1 MEEEKGEDHADPV
14 PLHTVPLEQF
24 KPGSAWVIPE
34 ASYFGGQVKLA
45 GVIQRVEVLRNAS
58 YLYMHLTGTG
68 QRRHLEDPHRAE
80 GCSLQGAHLR
90 ARVREDRIRIAPV
103 SCSSRAPEEDTQRR
117 ALGTLAG
124 GDHTWRGGRAGRLE
138 GPGPGRG
145 GLGNWSTRCGDAPPV
160 AAGLEEESS
169 QKGSKKAKKKK
180 KQKETRSKEEKM
192 ATGRSPAKAVQKEA
206 VHLYGGTALDP
217 KEKIR
222 KRVLKAA
229 QRFASKKKSKR
240 STSSSGTGSSSSSTS
255 SAEGTTS
262 VDGVFGE
269 DTKTRTLGDKFPGAL
284 SMETLMMMRRSLL
297 TTSGE
302 LGEEQSTKP
311 VALLYFRNVLGRRAS
326 GAQAREL
333 LNLSCAIDALLRS
346 RPAQALD
353 ILCQRLKAQEA
364 VLSGTNWAVAQRLE
378 LASPDATSL
387 IPRGELQVANRES
400 YLDSRARWQS
410 QSTTGAKGTNKGKT
424 KGKSDQAAKD
434 DKKEESRREKG
445 KGGDRK

>member
-1 MEEEKGEDHADPV
+1 MQFKGARGGHTTKSLGVLSLEGTTPGGED
-14 PLHTVPLEQF
+14 E
-24 KPGSAWVIPE
+24 
-34 ASYFGGQVKLA
+34 LA
-45 GVIQRVEVLRNAS
+45 A
-58 YLYMHLTGTG
+58 
-68 QRRHLEDPHRAE
+68 
-80 GCSLQGAHLR
+80 LR
-90 ARVREDRIRIAPV
+90 ARGQAVE
-103 SCSSRAPEEDTQRR
+103 
-117 ALGTLAG
+117 ALGI
-124 GDHTWRGGRAGRLE
+124 
-138 GPGPGRG
+138 GPPGVG
-145 GLGNWSTRCGDAPPV
+145 TPPPV

-434 DKKEESRREKG
+434 DKKEESRLEKG

>member
-1 MEEEKGEDHADPV
+1 
-14 PLHTVPLEQF
+14 
-24 KPGSAWVIPE
+24 
-34 ASYFGGQVKLA
+34 
-45 GVIQRVEVLRNAS
+45 
-58 YLYMHLTGTG
+58 
-68 QRRHLEDPHRAE
+68 
-80 GCSLQGAHLR
+80 
-90 ARVREDRIRIAPV
+90 VREDRIRIAPV

-124 GDHTWRGGRAGRLE
+124 GDHTWRGGRACRPE
-138 GPGPGRG
+138 GPG
-145 GLGNWSTRCGDAPPV
+145 
-160 AAGLEEESS
+160 AGLEEESS

-192 ATGRSPAKAVQKEA
+192 ATGRSPARAVQKEA

-229 QRFASKKKSKR
+229 QRFAIKKKSKR

-262 VDGVFGE
+262 VEGVFGE
-269 DTKTRTLGDKFPGAL
+269 DTKTRTLGEKFPGAL

-297 TTSGE
+297 TTAGE
-302 LGEEQSTKP
+302 MGEEQSTKP

-434 DKKEESRREKG
+434 DKKEEGRREKG